1 MLSDEVAMEAIKRRI
16 IATGVSLIVCNM
28 VGFVIGRAFKR
39 FWPIPEV
46 DG

>member
-1 MLSDEVAMEAIKRRI
+1 MDNDVLARAFTRQITANV
-16 IATGVSLIVCNM
+16 VSLILS
-28 VGFVIGRAFKR
+28 GFVGLMIGKAFKR

>member
-1 MLSDEVAMEAIKRRI
+1 MDQLTSRVLARQLTANATSLVAC
-16 IATGVSLIVCNM
+16 GF